1 MLFAIFCEDKP
12 GALPTRLENRPAH
25 LAFLNGLGSTLKL
38 AGPFLGDDDKPI
50 GSMLVLDAEDA
61 EGAKAIAAND
71 PYAKAGVFASVTA
84 RRWNWTVKNPEA

>member
-38 AGPFLGDDDKPI
+38 AGPFLGDDDKPV
-50 GSMLVLDAEDA
+50 GSMLVLDAENA
-61 EGAKAIAAND
+61 EGAKAIAAED
-71 PYAKAGVFASVTA
+71 PYAKAGVFAAVTV